1 MLKLVICLT
10 GICIAAG
17 AGHAVANFGHEALD
31 VSVNG
36 ASCFPEASYYP
47 IYPAR
52 ANHLRLRVDFNALNR
67 DALTATLVRTLPDGR
82 LYQETANLAPEL
94 PEAVFDLGTFA
105 VPAQYDYENGVVY
118 RRGCRFT
125 LTVIDEPT
133 GQAIAVFGFYQ
144 GPARAPDCE
153 ALWTGDV
160 KRYVYNSGYD
170 AGRGWRPNDESGA
183 PMDPP
188 FLLKLDPAVLSDPD
202 DVRVMFRQKEGLN
215 LPPVIAEL
223 LISRLPDGKKIHRR
237 RVLIGPQ
244 WKTEK
249 VGVSRYADGNYR
261 IELRPE
267 IEGTK
272 DHEGPYVIYHRR
284 TRAPSA
290 VRVSYLAPWTLV
302 RDSARG
308 ELTISDFRQAVEKW
322 AAEQP
327 DPAKWQVDGRLL
339 GQGDARAKPVVL
351 RVGLR
356 GYYAVFAR
364 AVKRCYVQAG
374 KDRTVR
380 EVGNYGDTFLT
391 AVDMTDGEVAVFQS
405 GTKGEG
411 LASLR
416 FIPVTPESVEKFQ
429 TETSNPQ
436 TRLVGVADW
445 CDYFVQGSRLDAD
458 QWDALIRGH
467 VELGMRDLEWSIGRS
482 WVEYESRLP
491 DTTRFPC
498 IPLAQAD
505 PKIQAIYSS
514 RAYMVNKFCPLTEA
528 LQRRGEY
535 HIRLWP
541 WLAMQ
546 RHYGGAYG
554 GIFASE
560 WFKAHPE
567 WHRWQKHGTGPE
579 GSVVCYFFP
588 EVRKE
593 RVDIFCEV
601 ARKHPDGLVIGCC
614 RQVPMLLYHP
624 DMVAAYKQKT
634 GVDPRTLDA
643 SDGKAYMDWIRWRAD
658 FFTQTLRELKERL
671 APIRAE
677 TGLPIPVAARV
688 PSAGFIY
695 NIAQGTDVETWC
707 REGLI
712 DILQVEPLEDRG
724 GRGSHDMRPYIDL
737 GRRYGIPVLG
747 GINGITLWKNY
758 TVILK
763 RALGLLEAGV
773 DGIEIY
779 ESNAFCVMSPQR
791 WLIPLLGNK
800 DRLREFLSASNIEA
814 CYPVWATN
822 ACAGFDNHSFGPGWN
837 VYEGAGTPL

>member
-1 MLKLVICLT
+1 MLKVITCLACVCIVAGT
-10 GICIAAG
+10 GYGAAD
-17 AGHAVANFGHEALD
+17 FGREAIKL
-31 VSVNG
+31 SVNG
-36 ASCFPEASYYP
+36 AICSLEAPYYP
-47 IYPAR
+47 IHPGR
-52 ANHLRLRVDFNALNR
+52 ANRLTLRVDFDALNR

-82 LYQETANLAPEL
+82 SDEQAANLAPKL
-94 PEAVFDLGTFA
+94 PEAVFDLGAFA
-105 VPAQYDYENGVVY
+105 VPAQYDYEDGVVY
-118 RRGCRFT
+118 RRGCHFT
-125 LTVIDEPT
+125 LTVTDEPT
-133 GQAIAVFGFYQ
+133 GQVIARFGFYQ

-170 AGRGWRPNDESGA
+170 GGRGWQPNAESGA

-188 FLLKLDPAVLSDPD
+188 LLVKLDPAVLSDPD
-202 DVRVMFRQKEGLN
+202 DVRVMFRQKKGLN
-215 LPPVIAEL
+215 LPPIPAEL
-223 LISRLPDGKKIHRR
+223 LITRLPDGKKIHRR
-237 RVLIGPQ
+237 RVFIGPE

-249 VGVSRYADGNYR
+249 VGVSRYAEGDYR

-272 DHEGPYVIYHRR
+272 DHEGPSVVYRR
-284 TRAPSA
+284 RKAAPSS
-290 VRVSYLAPWTLV
+290 VQVSPLAPWTLV
-302 RDSARG
+302 RDGNRD

-327 DPAKWQVDGRLL
+327 DADKWQVGRQLL
-339 GQGDARAKPVVL
+339 GRGDVQAKPVVL
-351 RVGLR
+351 RIGLR

-364 AVKRCYVQAG
+364 AAKRCYVRAG
-374 KDRTVR
+374 KDWMVR

-391 AVDMTDGEVAVFQS
+391 ATDMTDSEVAVFQS

-411 LASLR
+411 LTSLR
-416 FIPVTPESVEKFQ
+416 FVPVTPESVEEFKA
-429 TETSNPQ
+429 ETSKPP

-445 CDYFVQGSRLDAD
+445 ADYFVQGSRLAAD
-458 QWDALIRGH
+458 QWDALIQGH
-467 VELGMRDLEWSIGRS
+467 AELGMRDVEWSIGRS
-482 WVEYESRLP
+482 WVEYESHLP
-491 DTTRFPC
+491 NATRFPC
-498 IPLAQAD
+498 IPLEQTD
-505 PKIQAIYSS
+505 PKIQATYSS
-514 RAYMVNKFCPLTEA
+514 RAYMINEFCPLTEA
-528 LQRRGEY
+528 LERRDEY
-535 HIRLWP
+535 RIRLWP

-588 EVRKE
+588 QVRKE

-601 ARKHPDGLVIGCC
+601 AQKRPDGIVIGCC

-634 GVDPRTLDA
+634 GVDPQTLDA
-643 SDGKAYMDWIRWRAD
+643 SDGEAYMDWIRWRAD
-658 FFTQTLRELKERL
+658 FFTQTLRELKRRL
-671 APIRAE
+671 DPIRAE
-677 TGLPIPVAARV
+677 SGLPIPVAVRV
-688 PSAGFIY
+688 PSAGLLY

-712 DILQVEPLEDRG
+712 DMLQVEPLEDRG
-724 GRGSHDMRPYIDL
+724 GRGSHDIRPYIDL

-747 GINGITLWKNY
+747 GINGNTFSNY

-773 DGIEIY
+773 DGIEFY
-779 ESNAFCVMSPQR
+779 ESNNFCVMSPQR

-800 DRLREFLSASNIEA
+800 DRLREFLSTSNIEA

-837 VYEGAGTPL
+837 VYEGDETPL